1 MKVKISRQ
9 EVMSMNN
16 ALLTIKEPKDVSFP
30 AQFKHAQ
37 SKTKRLLKNEVMT
50 SLEVVQDKVKPIR
63 EAKEKIDLEYCV
75 VREGADVE
83 KEGIKALKPEGEEG
97 NDRKA
102 LFLNNLIQLDLYE
115 YLDDDAEKEATD
127 KFIAVLEEYKDLFKE
142 LNEYTKEIV
151 TVEVHEVSCE
161 YVPDLDENIHDSIVH
176 MITD

>member
-16 ALLTIKEPKDVSFP
+16 ALLTIKEPAEESWT
-30 AQFKHAQ
+30 AQWKHSQ
-37 SKTKRLLKNEVMT
+37 SKTKRLLKDEVMT
-50 SLEVVQDKVKPIR
+50 ALEVVQGMIKPIR

-75 VREGADVE
+75 VKEGADVE
-83 KEGIKALKPEGEEG
+83 KEGIKALKPEGGEG

-102 LFLNNLIQLDLYE
+102 LFLSNLIQLDLYE
-115 YLDDDAEKEATD
+115 YPDDDAEKEATD
-127 KFIAVLEEYKDLFKE
+127 EFIAVLEEYKDLFKE

-161 YVPDLDENIHDSIVH
+161 YVPDLDENIHDAIVH
-176 MITD
+176 MIKD